1 MALTA
6 ISQQLPMPTIKDTAP
21 MKATRCLGIDRRP
34 ITPSRKRHTK
44 KKTVPGRHRQ
54 SHRFG
59 DVQKIGTSMNCVDVS
74 KTTILPA
81 QGQDPF
87 RFAGKE
93 TNCETPGP
101 RKDRQGSLLRSI
113 DFQIRLN
120 DVEDALEVND
130 PPMATA
136 LQGFWRS
143 SANANMV
150 GRPERP
156 AREETRGES

>member
-1 MALTA
+1 
-6 ISQQLPMPTIKDTAP
+6 